1 MLGICRPRAAGQ
13 MPSWHRGTWTMQ
25 DLKAELLRG
34 LWYVALP
41 GADLRPGRVV
51 PKVMLGEPLVIGR
64 RRDGRVFALRDA
76 CPHRGIPL
84 HYGRFDGETIACCY
98 HGWRF
103 DTAGTCVEIPSL
115 REGQEI
121 DLGKIRA
128 ASYPCAEQQGLVWIY
143 FPRNGAAADTSASP
157 PPRMPVFS
165 TNAKP
170 AAAIMQPFP

>member
-1 MLGICRPRAAGQ
+1 
-13 MPSWHRGTWTMQ
+13 MQ

-51 PKVMLGEPLVIGR
+51 PKVLLGEPLVIGR

-121 DLGKIRA
+121 DLARIRCEHYPLHRATGPGLDLFPPSQTILRCGRA
-128 ASYPCAEQQGLVWIY
+128 A
-143 FPRNGAAADTSASP
+143 
-157 PPRMPVFS
+157 
-165 TNAKP
+165 
-170 AAAIMQPFP
+170 